1 MLTQTL
7 DQDVRVRVLLAALQ
21 CQKGDLAGNLSA
33 HLQIVLDAVAT
44 GCDLVLF
51 PEMSL
56 TGSVDA
62 ARNPERLVS
71 LDHEAVLELA
81 RASAWTGTGICFG
94 VAEHSSENRAHITQV
109 FAAGGQI
116 VGVQRKRHL
125 GEGEDSF
132 TSVSISD
139 PIDFSGTTLGIVIC
153 AESGFDQPFDVAA
166 SAKARLVLFPAA
178 PGLYGRRTDEDSW
191 RTGFSWWEGKS
202 LGDAA
207 RHARRLG
214 MWIALATQ
222 SGSTVD
228 EDFPG
233 LAALVGPNGEVVD
246 RLPDWHEGVLISDV
260 PL

>member
-1 MLTQTL
+1 VLTQTL

-21 CQKGDLAGNLSA
+21 CQKGDLAGNLSS

-56 TGSVDA
+56 TGSIDA
-62 ARNPERLVS
+62 ARNPERFVS

-81 RASAWTGTGICFG
+81 RASAGTGMGICFG
-94 VAEHSSENRAHITQV
+94 VAEHSSESRAHIAQV
-109 FAAGGQI
+109 FAAGGRI

-125 GEGEDSF
+125 GEGEESF
-132 TSVSISD
+132 TSVSISA
-139 PIDFSGTTLGIVIC
+139 PIDFSGTTLGIAIC

-166 SAKARLVLFPAA
+166 SAKASLVLFPAA

-191 RTGFSWWEGKS
+191 STGFSWWEGKS

-207 RHARRLG
+207 RHAHRLG
-214 MWIALATQ
+214 IWIALATQ
-222 SGSTVD
+222 SGS
-228 EDFPG
+228 
-233 LAALVGPNGEVVD
+233 N
-246 RLPDWHEGVLISDV
+246 H
-260 PL
+260 